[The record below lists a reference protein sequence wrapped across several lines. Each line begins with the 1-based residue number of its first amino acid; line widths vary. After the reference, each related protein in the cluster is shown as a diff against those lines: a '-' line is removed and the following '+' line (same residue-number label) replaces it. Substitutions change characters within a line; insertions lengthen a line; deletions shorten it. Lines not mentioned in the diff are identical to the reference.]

1 MWYLKKKVKFS
12 LKLNLTI
19 IIEKVKKNSNKR
31 LDTYFHKL
39 CLLLTL

>member
-19 IIEKVKKNSNKR
+19 IIEKEKKTATSV
-31 LDTYFHKL
+31 
-39 CLLLTL
+39 